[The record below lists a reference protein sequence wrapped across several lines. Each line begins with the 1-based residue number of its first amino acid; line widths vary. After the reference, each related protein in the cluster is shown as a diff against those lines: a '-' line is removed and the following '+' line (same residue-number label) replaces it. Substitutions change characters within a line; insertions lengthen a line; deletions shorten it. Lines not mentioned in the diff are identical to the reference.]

1 MTKLHSQLK
10 APDEKS
16 VSCYAVFAMMLVL
29 LDWSVPIS
37 PVSVQSLEAGI
48 HGKAAWRQAYMAKPL
63 PFYHPKDVQALLSFH
78 QHVGQFELED

>member
-1 MTKLHSQLK
+1 VNLLPQIHNDVSEEEGMTKLHSQLK

-37 PVSVQSLEAGI
+37 PVSV
-48 HGKAAWRQAYMAKPL
+48 
-63 PFYHPKDVQALLSFH
+63 
-78 QHVGQFELED
+78 